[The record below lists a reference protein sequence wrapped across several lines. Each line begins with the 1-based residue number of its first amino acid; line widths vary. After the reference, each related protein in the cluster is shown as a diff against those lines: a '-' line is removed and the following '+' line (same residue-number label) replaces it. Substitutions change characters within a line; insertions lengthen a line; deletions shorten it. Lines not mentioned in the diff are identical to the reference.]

1 MSEALA
7 TVAHAAKRLKVYD
20 SRLDSDDVIERQQAE
35 IEALR
40 TCLIAVNSESCGEY
54 ARLREKLDAAIA
66 SHEGQLRNTLAF
78 QKEAERFRAALQE
91 IASGLS
97 VNDPYDIANAALKD

>member
-1 MSEALA
+1 MADIA
-7 TVAHAAKRLKVYD
+7 TVAKLAKNFDYD
-20 SRLDSDDVIERQQAE
+20 RRLDSENVIDRQQAE

-40 TCLIAVNSESCGEY
+40 TCLIASNSESSGEY
-54 ARLREKLDAAIA
+54 DRLRRQLDAAKA

-78 QKEAERFRAALQE
+78 QKENEHLRSALNE

-97 VNDPYDIANAALKD
+97 VRHPFDIANEALKN